1 MDRSVS
7 IGLLLHV
14 VAQRIPRT
22 TAPSLWMKLMC
33 QQTTPTES
41 LRIILLTSGR
51 LTTVKM
57 LTWPVLGTVSSF
69 QHIATYITRRFL
81 SFLLILICCINTEN
95 ILIQHQT
102 DCDRTSASQQLQ
114 LKLMAT
120 LHETL
125 FSCNVWNQPHDLI
138 TMA

>member
-1 MDRSVS
+1 MDRSVR
-7 IGLLLHV
+7 IGLLLHI
-14 VAQRIPRT
+14 VAQSIPTT
-22 TAPSLWMKLMC
+22 TAPSSLMKLMC

-41 LRIILLTSGR
+41 PRIILLTSGR

-57 LTWPVLGTVSSF
+57 STWPVLGSVSSF
-69 QHIATYITRRFL
+69 QHITTYITRRFL
-81 SFLLILICCINTEN
+81 FFLILICCINTEN

-114 LKLMAT
+114 LKLTAT

-125 FSCNVWNQPHDLI
+125 FSCNVWYQPHDLI
-138 TMA
+138 TLA